1 LEQEQLEQE
10 KVSEAVEELSEEEKS
25 EMLKGLV
32 RKCMFEAARAG
43 DIDKMDD
50 LLDFVCA
57 DINMTWVGPHMSL
70 HLSCCC
76 LRFDTNRYDYLKFL
90 TN

>member
-1 LEQEQLEQE
+1 MEPE
-10 KVSEAVEELSEEEKS
+10 KVCDAVEELSEEEKS

-57 DINMTWVGPHMSL
+57 DINMTWVSL
-70 HLSCCC
+70 NTSLVV
-76 LRFDTNRYDYLKFL
+76 LLFTIWYQ
-90 TN
+90 